1 MIYLRLIEMYYVH
14 FVLRFNCFA
23 SETADVSW
31 QGLSPKP
38 AIVLDIIT
46 ATMDR
51 MTSRL
56 SEVIVEVEVNG
67 LEVEVVTH
75 AQSVELLVL
84 VWNAVLLQCLA
95 HVEVAAVVLP
105 RVAASV

>member
-1 MIYLRLIEMYYVH
+1 MIYLLLIEMYYVH
-14 FVLRFNCFA
+14 FVLRCFA
-23 SETADVSW
+23 SETVTADVSW
-31 QGLSPKP
+31 HGWSPKP
-38 AIVLDIIT
+38 AIVLDVIIT
-46 ATMDR
+46 TMDR

-67 LEVEVVTH
+67 LEVEVVAH

-84 VWNAVLLQCLA
+84 VGDAVLLQCLA